1 VRNLL
6 YKFIGAIILTG
17 SLGIGWLMMEYNH
30 FVETPINVEQAGL
43 HFEIVKGD
51 TLKKVSRQ
59 LYQDG
64 VLVNPYYLVWL
75 GKWKGNANEIKKGEY
90 LFENGITPLQLLNK
104 IVNGEVIEYS
114 ATIIEGMTFRELL
127 HSLDENEHLVHTLKG
142 LKAKAIMARLGYPKQ
157 HPEGRF
163 LPDTYHFPRNTTDLE
178 FLQRAYKA
186 MDEFVNE
193 QWQNREVGT
202 PLKSPYDALILA
214 SIVEKETAVPEERGK
229 IAGVFTRRLIKHMRL
244 QTDPTVIY
252 GLGTKFDGN
261 LRKRDLVND
270 TPYNTYRH
278 NGLPPTPIAMPGR
291 DAIKAAIN
299 PEPGD
304 SLYFVAKGDGSHVFT
319 SNLRD
324 HNNAVIKYQ
333 LKGKR
338 RPFSSMPARKKHK

>member
-1 VRNLL
+1 M
-6 YKFIGAIILTG
+6 
-17 SLGIGWLMMEYNH
+17 GWLMMEYNH
-30 FVETPINVEQAGL
+30 FVETPINVAAEGL

-51 TLKKVSRQ
+51 TLKKVSHK
-59 LYQDG
+59 LYQQG
-64 VLVNPYYLVWL
+64 VLVNPYYLVWMAKFH
-75 GKWKGNANEIKKGEY
+75 GSANQIKKGEY
-90 LFENGITPLQLLNK
+90 LFENGSTPVQLLKK
-104 IVNGEVIEYS
+104 IVSGEVIEYS
-114 ATIIEGMTFRELL
+114 ATIIEGMTFREMMSALN
-127 HSLDENEHLVHTLKG
+127 ENQYLEHTLKG
-142 LKAKAIMARLGYPKQ
+142 LKPKAIMAKLGHPDQ

-163 LPDTYHFPRNTTDLE
+163 LPDTYHFPRGTTDVE
-178 FLQRAYKA
+178 FLQRAYRA
-186 MDEFVNE
+186 MEEFVNA
-193 QWQNREVGT
+193 QWENREVGT

-214 SIVEKETAVPEERGK
+214 SIVEKETAVPEERGM
-229 IAGVFTRRLIKHMRL
+229 IAGVFTRRLQKHMRL

-252 GLGTKFDGN
+252 GLGEKFDGN
-261 LRKRDLVND
+261 LRRRDLVND

-304 SLYFVAKGDGSHVFT
+304 ELYFVAKGDGTHIFT

-338 RPFSSMPARKKHK
+338 RPFSSMPGHRK